1 MTFHNISCEL
11 KVKKL
16 LNRRKMAHRRK
27 SSHPLCKQKR
37 ISSVVDRVL
46 AAKLQ
51 ENEKKKEVSFEIK
64 IILLIQL

>member
-1 MTFHNISCEL
+1 
-11 KVKKL
+11 
-16 LNRRKMAHRRK
+16 MAHRRK